1 MDVQFVVQKRI
12 FRVISGSMHTELT
25 LNSIKNGEEE
35 MFVFVSV
42 TIEINE
48 KEQPKKGCLNLV

>member
-1 MDVQFVVQKRI
+1 
-12 FRVISGSMHTELT
+12 MHTELT